1 MNEKGWVTYVGS
13 KPKERN
19 LSTRH
24 RDLKLFI
31 GKEGLY
37 EWDHMRRVPNSTFEW
52 NSPQAKNNEFITD

>member
-19 LSTRH
+19 LSTRN

-37 EWDHMRRVPNSTFEW
+37 EWDHMRRVPNSTAEW
-52 NSPQAKNNEFITD
+52 NSGLQK